1 MPLQCRPSGPC
12 FCQSESPA
20 HVSSD
25 TMQPVH
31 VFGFPAKDRPY
42 LNISGRG
49 SGLALSGGGGATRSA
64 VFCSGHATPA
74 RSARSAKPYA
84 FMAWSLA
91 IIAVVAGG
99 AASIPESAL
108 YGSNHINP
116 TFHDAPCLFAGDA
129 THHGP
134 RFERYK
140 PAVLFKDS

>member
-1 MPLQCRPSGPC
+1 
-12 FCQSESPA
+12 
-20 HVSSD
+20 
-25 TMQPVH
+25 MQPVH

-116 TFHDAPCLFAGDA
+116 AFHDAPPHRRITGAPQA
-129 THHGP
+129 HHRTDLTP
-134 RFERYK
+134 LRLSNP
-140 PAVLFKDS
+140 PAAPH